1 MNTRIETLFEK
12 YNLSAKNRYEIE
24 QMYWLL
30 PDFKKKSLIN
40 NFEVFLS
47 KFNYIEDSIQ
57 KEKEI
62 LLWKSVDKIR
72 DSILLKRKE
81 KIDEKIKDEINLLK
95 GEL

>member
-24 QMYWLL
+24 QMYLLL
-30 PDFKKKSLIN
+30 PDFKKKNLIN
-40 NFEVFLS
+40 NFEFFLS

-57 KEKEI
+57 KEREI
-62 LLWKSVDKIR
+62 LLWDSVDKIR
-72 DSILLKRKE
+72 NSILQKRRQ

>member
-62 LLWKSVDKIR
+62 LLWESVDKIR
-72 DSILLKRKE
+72 DSILQKRKE

>member
-62 LLWKSVDKIR
+62 LLWESVNKIR